1 MRQARDASKGLCPVR
16 LSGSESAAPL
26 AEDDNCE
33 PETLYVDQR
42 FSHTQQLLARLDFVR

>member
-1 MRQARDASKGLCPVR
+1 MPAKVCTLSGLY
-16 LSGSESAAPL
+16 SGSESAAPL

-42 FSHTQQLLARLDFVR
+42 FSHTQQLMARLDFVR